1 MRAFAPPAAI
11 VLIVAVVLLEGAARA
26 GLVPATV
33 FPAPSAI
40 AAGFVDIARNG
51 ELAGPAL
58 ITFGEALAATL
69 IGVLAGVPA
78 GIALARSPSFGR
90 AYESWLGGLF
100 AAPIVLLYP
109 LFLVVFHRS
118 SATIVIM
125 GAITAV
131 LPIVIQT
138 RTGMLLVPPVL
149 SAVGRSFNATARQGF
164 WLIAFPAAVP
174 AIVTGVRL
182 ALIYSLVNTIGLEF
196 LIDFG
201 GLGRVISDLYAQYDI
216 PQMYA
221 GIVTIVVLSLA
232 LLWLLD
238 RAERRLRPA

>member
-1 MRAFAPPAAI
+1 VKRAVPPAAI
-11 VLIVAVVLLEGAARA
+11 ALIVAVALLEGLARV
-26 GLVPATV
+26 GLIPATV

-40 AAGFVDIARNG
+40 GIGFIDIAGSGN
-51 ELAGPAL
+51 LVAPAL

-69 IGVLAGVPA
+69 IGVIVGVPA
-78 GIALARSPSFGR
+78 GIWLARSPLFGR

-109 LFLVVFHRS
+109 LFLVVFHRTNT
-118 SATIVIM
+118 TIVIM

-131 LPIVIQT
+131 LPIIIQT
-138 RTGMLLVPPVL
+138 RAGMMLVPRVL
-149 SAVGRSFNATARQGF
+149 IAVGASFNATPRQTF
-164 WLIAFPAAVP
+164 WKIAFPAAVP
-174 AIVTGVRL
+174 SIVTGIRL

-201 GLGRVISDLYAQYDI
+201 GLGRVISDYYAQYDI

-221 GIVTIVVLSLA
+221 GIVAIVAISLA

-238 RAERRLRPA
+238 RVERRLRPA

>member
-1 MRAFAPPAAI
+1 MKRFVPPAAI
-11 VLIVAVVLLEGAARA
+11 ALIVAVAVMEGAARA
-26 GLVPATV
+26 GWMPATV
-33 FPAPSAI
+33 FPAPSKI
-40 AAGFVDIARNG
+40 ATGFADIARNG
-51 ELAGPAL
+51 ELVVPAL

-78 GIALARSPSFGR
+78 GIALARSPLFGR

-109 LFLVVFHRS
+109 LFLVVFHRTN
-118 SATIVIM
+118 ATIVIM

-138 RTGMLLVPPVL
+138 RTGMQLVPQVMR
-149 SAVGRSFNATARQGF
+149 AVGRSFSATPRQAF

-174 AIVTGVRL
+174 SIVTGIRL
-182 ALIYSLVNTIGLEF
+182 GLIYALVNTIGLEF

-221 GIVTIVVLSLA
+221 GIVTVVVLSLG

-238 RAERRLRPA
+238 RVERRLRPA

>member
-1 MRAFAPPAAI
+1 MTRFAPPALIALII
-11 VLIVAVVLLEGAARA
+11 VVSLWEGLARVGLIA
-26 GLVPATV
+26 ATV
-33 FPAPSAI
+33 LPAPSAI
-40 AAGFVDIARNG
+40 AAGFVAIATDGN
-51 ELAGPAL
+51 LVVPAL
-58 ITFGEALAATL
+58 VTFGEAL
-69 IGVLAGVPA
+69 IGIVAGVPA
-78 GIALARSPSFGR
+78 GIWLARSPAFGR
-90 AYESWLGGLF
+90 AYQSWLGGLF

-118 SATIVIM
+118 SVTIIIM

-131 LPIVIQT
+131 LPIIIQT
-138 RTGMLLVPPVL
+138 RAGMELVPRVL
-149 SAVGRSFNATARQGF
+149 TAVGRSFNATPKQAF

-174 AIVTGVRL
+174 SIVTGIRL

-201 GLGRVISDLYAQYDI
+201 GLGRVISDYYASYDI

-221 GIVTIVVLSLA
+221 GIVTVVAISLVI
-232 LLWLLD
+232 LWLLD

>member
-1 MRAFAPPAAI
+1 MRWFAPPAAI
-11 VLIVAVVLLEGAARA
+11 ALIVAVALMEAAARA
-26 GLVPATV
+26 SLMPATV

-40 AAGFVDIARNG
+40 AAGFADIARNG
-51 ELAGPAL
+51 ELVGPAL
-58 ITFGEALAATL
+58 ITFGEAIAATL
-69 IGVLAGVPA
+69 IGVVAGVPA
-78 GIALARSPSFGR
+78 GIALARSPLFGR
-90 AYESWLGGLF
+90 AYESWLGALF

-109 LFLVVFHRS
+109 LFLVVFHRTN
-118 SATIVIM
+118 ATIVIM

-149 SAVGRSFNATARQGF
+149 HAVGRSFRATPQQTF

-174 AIVTGVRL
+174 SIVTGIRL
-182 ALIYSLVNTIGLEF
+182 ALIYALVNTIGLEF

-221 GIVTIVVLSLA
+221 GIVTVVALSLV

-238 RAERRLRPA
+238 RAERRMRPA

>member
-1 MRAFAPPAAI
+1 MRRFAPPAAI
-11 VLIVAVVLLEGAARA
+11 ALIVAVALMEAAARA
-26 GLVPATV
+26 GLLPATV

-51 ELAGPAL
+51 ELVFPVL

-69 IGVLAGVPA
+69 IGVLAGIPA
-78 GIALARSPSFGR
+78 GIALARAPAFGR

-109 LFLVVFHRS
+109 LFLVVFHRT

-131 LPIVIQT
+131 LPIIIQT
-138 RTGMLLVPPVL
+138 RTGMLLVPGVL
-149 SAVGRSFNATARQGF
+149 QAVGRSFNASPRQQF
-164 WLIAFPAAVP
+164 RLIAFPAAVP
-174 AIVTGVRL
+174 AIVTGIRL
-182 ALIYSLVNTIGLEF
+182 ALIYALVNTIGLEF

-221 GIVTIVVLSLA
+221 GIVTIVAISLG

-238 RAERRLRPA
+238 RAEQRLRPA

>member
-1 MRAFAPPAAI
+1 VKALAPPAAI
-11 VLIVAVVLLEGAARA
+11 ALIVVVALLEGASRA
-26 GLVPATV
+26 GFMPATA

-51 ELAGPAL
+51 ELVGPAL

-69 IGVLAGVPA
+69 IGILAGIPA
-78 GIALARSPSFGR
+78 GIALARSRSLGS

-109 LFLVVFHRS
+109 LFLVVFHRTF
-118 SATIVIM
+118 ATIVIM

-131 LPIVIQT
+131 LPIIIQT
-138 RTGMLLVPPVL
+138 RTGMLLVPRVL
-149 SAVGRSFNATARQGF
+149 HAVGRSFSATPRQAF

-174 AIVTGVRL
+174 AMITGIRL
-182 ALIYSLVNTIGLEF
+182 ALIYALVNTIGLEF

-221 GIVTIVVLSLA
+221 GIVAIITISLG

>member
-1 MRAFAPPAAI
+1 MKWLAPPAVI
-11 VLIVAVVLLEGAARA
+11 VLIVAVALLEASARA
-26 GLVPATV
+26 GLMPATI

-51 ELAGPAL
+51 ELVGPAL

-69 IGVLAGVPA
+69 IGALAGIPA
-78 GIALARSPSFGR
+78 GIALARSPLFGR
-90 AYESWLGGLF
+90 AYETWLGGLF

-109 LFLVVFHRS
+109 LFLVVFHRT

-131 LPIVIQT
+131 LPIIIQT

-149 SAVGRSFNATARQGF
+149 HAVGRSFNATPRQAF

-174 AIVTGVRL
+174 AIATGIRL
-182 ALIYSLVNTIGLEF
+182 ALIYALVNTIGLEF

-221 GIVTIVVLSLA
+221 GIVTIVILSLG

-238 RAERRLRPA
+238 RTERRLRPA

>member
-1 MRAFAPPAAI
+1 VKWLAPPAAI
-11 VLIVAVVLLEGAARA
+11 VLIVGAALLEAFARV
-26 GLVPATV
+26 GLMPATI

-51 ELAGPAL
+51 ELFGPAL

-69 IGVLAGVPA
+69 IGALAGIPA
-78 GIALARSPSFGR
+78 GVALARSPLFGR

-109 LFLVVFHRS
+109 LFLVVFHRT

-131 LPIVIQT
+131 LPIIIQT

-149 SAVGRSFNATARQGF
+149 HAVGRSFNATPRQTF

-174 AIVTGVRL
+174 AIVTGIRL
-182 ALIYSLVNTIGLEF
+182 ALIYALVNTIGLEF

-221 GIVTIVVLSLA
+221 GIVTIVILSLG

>member
-1 MRAFAPPAAI
+1 MRPLVPPAAI
-11 VLIVAVVLLEGAARA
+11 VLIVAAGLLEGAARA
-26 GLVPATV
+26 GLMPATV

-40 AAGFVDIARNG
+40 VAGFADIARNG
-51 ELAGPAL
+51 ELVGPAM
-58 ITFGEALAATL
+58 ITFGEAIAATL
-69 IGVLAGVPA
+69 IGIIAGIPA

-90 AYESWLGGLF
+90 AYETWLGGLF

-118 SATIVIM
+118 SATIIIM

-131 LPIVIQT
+131 LPIIIQT

-149 SAVGRSFNATARQGF
+149 HAVGRSFNATPRQRF

-174 AIVTGVRL
+174 AIVTGIRL

-221 GIVTIVVLSLA
+221 GIVTIVALSLA

>member
-1 MRAFAPPAAI
+1 MKRFAPPAAI
-11 VLIVAVVLLEGAARA
+11 ALIVVVALLEGLARV
-26 GLVPATV
+26 GLIPATV

-40 AAGFVDIARNG
+40 AAGFIDVAVNG
-51 ELAGPAL
+51 NLVVPTL

-69 IGVLAGVPA
+69 IGAVAGIPA
-78 GIALARSPSFGR
+78 GIWLARAPAFGK
-90 AYESWLGGLF
+90 AYESWLGALF

-109 LFLVVFHRS
+109 LFLVVFHRT
-118 SATIVIM
+118 SATIIIM

-131 LPIVIQT
+131 LPIIIQT
-138 RTGMLLVPPVL
+138 RTGMLLVPAVL
-149 SAVGRSFNATARQGF
+149 KAVGQSFNATPRQAF

-174 AIVTGVRL
+174 AIVTGIRL

-201 GLGRVISDLYAQYDI
+201 GLGRVISDYYAQYDI

-221 GIVTIVVLSLA
+221 GIVAIVAISVA

-238 RAERRLRPA
+238 RVERRLRPA

>member
-1 MRAFAPPAAI
+1 MKSFAPPAAI
-11 VLIVAVVLLEGAARA
+11 ALIVAVALLEAAARA
-26 GLVPATV
+26 GIVPATV
-33 FPAPSAI
+33 VPAPSAI
-40 AAGFVDIARNG
+40 AAGFGDIARNG
-51 ELAGPAL
+51 ELVGPAL

-69 IGVLAGVPA
+69 IGVIAGVPA
-78 GIALARSPSFGR
+78 GIALARSPLFGR

-109 LFLVVFHRS
+109 LFLVVFHRTN
-118 SATIVIM
+118 ATIVIM

-149 SAVGRSFNATARQGF
+149 NAVGRSFQATPRQTF

-174 AIVTGVRL
+174 SIVTGVRL
-182 ALIYSLVNTIGLEF
+182 ALIYALVNTIGLEF

-221 GIVTIVVLSLA
+221 GIVTIVALSLV

>member
-1 MRAFAPPAAI
+1 MIRFAPPAAI
-11 VLIVAVVLLEGAARA
+11 ALVVTVALLEVLSRA
-26 GLVPATV
+26 GFIPATV
-33 FPAPSAI
+33 LPAPSAI
-40 AAGFVDIARNG
+40 AAGFAA
-51 ELAGPAL
+51 LAGDGNLVLPAL
-58 ITFGEALAATL
+58 VTFGEALAATL
-69 IGVLAGVPA
+69 IGIVAGVPA
-78 GIALARSPSFGR
+78 GIALARSPSFGQ
-90 AYESWLGGLF
+90 AYQSWLGGLF

-118 SATIVIM
+118 SATIIIM

-131 LPIVIQT
+131 LPIIIQT
-138 RTGMLLVPPVL
+138 RAGMLLVPRVL
-149 SAVGRSFNATARQGF
+149 TAVGRSFNATPKQAF

-174 AIVTGVRL
+174 SIVTGIRL

-201 GLGRVISDLYAQYDI
+201 GLGRVISDYYAQYDI

-221 GIVTIVVLSLA
+221 GIVTIVAISLG

>member
-1 MRAFAPPAAI
+1 MTRFAPPAAI
-11 VLIVAVVLLEGAARA
+11 ALVVVVALWEGLARVGLIAPTVL
-26 GLVPATV
+26 
-33 FPAPSAI
+33 PAPSAI
-40 AAGFVDIARNG
+40 AAGFAAIAGDGN
-51 ELAGPAL
+51 LVVPAL
-58 ITFGEALAATL
+58 VTFGEALAATA
-69 IGVLAGVPA
+69 IGIVAGVPA
-78 GIALARSPSFGR
+78 GIALARSPAFGR
-90 AYESWLGGLF
+90 AYQSWLGGLF

-109 LFLVVFHRS
+109 LFLVVFHRT

-131 LPIVIQT
+131 LPIIIQT
-138 RTGMLLVPPVL
+138 RAGMQLVPAVL
-149 SAVGRSFNATARQGF
+149 TAVGRSFNATPKQAF

-174 AIVTGVRL
+174 SIVTGIRL

-201 GLGRVISDLYAQYDI
+201 GLGRVISDYYASYDI

-221 GIVTIVVLSLA
+221 GIVTVVAISLV
-232 LLWLLD
+232 LLWALD

>member
-1 MRAFAPPAAI
+1 MKTFVPPAAI
-11 VLIVAVVLLEGAARA
+11 ALIVAVALAEGLARA
-26 GLVPATV
+26 GLIPATV

-51 ELAGPAL
+51 ELVLPAL

-69 IGVLAGVPA
+69 VGAIVGIPAGVW
-78 GIALARSPSFGR
+78 LARSPAFGR
-90 AYESWLGGLF
+90 AYETWLGGLF

-109 LFLVVFHRS
+109 LFLVIFHRTS
-118 SATIVIM
+118 LTIVIM
-125 GAITAV
+125 GSITAV
-131 LPIVIQT
+131 LPIIIQT
-138 RTGMLLVPPVL
+138 RAGMLLIPKVL
-149 SAVGRSFNATARQGF
+149 TAVGRSFNVTPRQAF

-174 AIVTGVRL
+174 SIVTGIRL

-221 GIVTIVVLSLA
+221 GIVAIVAISLA

>member
-1 MRAFAPPAAI
+1 MKRFAPPAAI
-11 VLIVAVVLLEGAARA
+11 ALIVVVALLEGLARA
-26 GLVPATV
+26 GLIPATV
-33 FPAPSAI
+33 LPAPSAI
-40 AAGFVDIARNG
+40 AAGFIDIARNG
-51 ELAGPAL
+51 DLVVPTL

-69 IGVLAGVPA
+69 IGVLAGIPA
-78 GIALARSPSFGR
+78 GIWLARSPAFGQ

-118 SATIVIM
+118 SATIIIM

-131 LPIVIQT
+131 LPIIIQT
-138 RTGMLLVPPVL
+138 RTGMLLVPHVL
-149 SAVGRSFNATARQGF
+149 NAVGRSFNATPRQAF

-174 AIVTGVRL
+174 AIVTGIRL

-221 GIVTIVVLSLA
+221 GIVTIVVLSLV

>member
-1 MRAFAPPAAI
+1 VKSFAPPAAI

-26 GLVPATV
+26 GLMPATV

-40 AAGFVDIARNG
+40 AVGFADIARNG
-51 ELAGPAL
+51 ELVGPAL

-69 IGVLAGVPA
+69 IGALLGVPA
-78 GIALARSPSFGR
+78 GIALARSPTFGR

-118 SATIVIM
+118 SWTIIIM

-131 LPIVIQT
+131 LPIIIQT

-149 SAVGRSFNATARQGF
+149 RAVGRSFNATPRQSF
-164 WLIAFPAAVP
+164 RLIAFPAAVP
-174 AIVTGVRL
+174 SIVTGIRL
-182 ALIYSLVNTIGLEF
+182 GLIYALVNTIGLEF

>member
-1 MRAFAPPAAI
+1 MKRFAPPALIALII
-11 VLIVAVVLLEGAARA
+11 VVALLEALARI
-26 GLVPATV
+26 GLIPATV

-40 AAGFVDIARNG
+40 AAGFVDITVNG
-51 ELAGPAL
+51 NLVVPAL

-69 IGVLAGVPA
+69 IGVVVGIPVGVWLAG
-78 GIALARSPSFGR
+78 SPSFGR

-109 LFLVVFHRS
+109 LFLVVFHRTS
-118 SATIVIM
+118 WTIIIM

-131 LPIVIQT
+131 LPIIIQT
-138 RTGMLLVPPVL
+138 RAGMLLVPAVL
-149 SAVGRSFNATARQGF
+149 KNVGQSFNATPKQAF
-164 WLIAFPAAVP
+164 WLIAFPATVP
-174 AIVTGVRL
+174 SIVTGIRL

-201 GLGRVISDLYAQYDI
+201 GLGRVISDYYAQYDI

-221 GIVTIVVLSLA
+221 GIVAIVAISLA
-232 LLWLLD
+232 FLWLLD

>member
-1 MRAFAPPAAI
+1 MKRFAPPAAI
-11 VLIVAVVLLEGAARA
+11 ALIVAVALLEVLGRL
-26 GLVPATV
+26 GLIPATV
-33 FPAPSAI
+33 LPAPSAI
-40 AAGFVDIARNG
+40 AAGFVALVSDGNLIV
-51 ELAGPAL
+51 PAL

-69 IGVLAGVPA
+69 IGIVAGVPA
-78 GIALARSPSFGR
+78 GIWLARSPAFGR
-90 AYESWLGGLF
+90 AYQSWLGGLF

-118 SATIVIM
+118 SLTIVIM

-131 LPIVIQT
+131 LPIIIQT
-138 RTGMLLVPPVL
+138 RAGMHLIPRVLL
-149 SAVGRSFNATARQGF
+149 AVGASFNATPRQAF

-174 AIVTGVRL
+174 SIVTGLRL

-201 GLGRVISDLYAQYDI
+201 GLGRVISDYYAQYDI

-221 GIVTIVVLSLA
+221 GIVAIVAISLA
-232 LLWLLD
+232 ILWLLD

>member
-1 MRAFAPPAAI
+1 M
-11 VLIVAVVLLEGAARA
+11 
-26 GLVPATV
+26 PATV

-40 AAGFVDIARNG
+40 AAGFGDIARNG
-51 ELAGPAL
+51 ELVGPAL

-69 IGVLAGVPA
+69 IGAVIGIPA

-90 AYESWLGGLF
+90 AYESWLGGSS
-100 AAPIVLLYP
+100 PPRSCCSIVVPRRLPP
-109 LFLVVFHRS
+109 LERDDY
-118 SATIVIM
+118 IM

-131 LPIVIQT
+131 LPIIIQT
-138 RTGMLLVPPVL
+138 RTGMLLVPHVL
-149 SAVGRSFNATARQGF
+149 NAVGRSFNATPRQAF

-174 AIVTGVRL
+174 AIVTGIRL
-182 ALIYSLVNTIGLEF
+182 ALIYSLVKHDRLEF

-221 GIVTIVVLSLA
+221 AS
-232 LLWLLD
+232 
-238 RAERRLRPA
+238 

>member
-1 MRAFAPPAAI
+1 MKRFAPPAAI
-11 VLIVAVVLLEGAARA
+11 ALIVAVALLEVLGRL
-26 GLVPATV
+26 GLIPATV
-33 FPAPSAI
+33 LPAPSAI
-40 AAGFVDIARNG
+40 AAGFVALVSDGNLIV
-51 ELAGPAL
+51 PAL

-69 IGVLAGVPA
+69 IGIVAGVPA
-78 GIALARSPSFGR
+78 GIWLARSPAFGR
-90 AYESWLGGLF
+90 AYQSWLGGLF

-118 SATIVIM
+118 SLTIVIM

-131 LPIVIQT
+131 LPIIIQT
-138 RTGMLLVPPVL
+138 RAGMHLIPRVLL
-149 SAVGRSFNATARQGF
+149 AVGASFNATPRQTF

-174 AIVTGVRL
+174 SIVTGIRL

-201 GLGRVISDLYAQYDI
+201 GLGRVISDYYAQYDI

-221 GIVTIVVLSLA
+221 GIVAIVAISLA
-232 LLWLLD
+232 ILWLLD

>member
-1 MRAFAPPAAI
+1 MKWFAPPAAI
-11 VLIVAVVLLEGAARA
+11 AFIVAVALLEGAARG
-26 GLVPATV
+26 GLMPATV

-40 AAGFVDIARNG
+40 AAGFGDIARNG
-51 ELAGPAL
+51 ELVGPAL

-69 IGVLAGVPA
+69 IGAVIGIPA

-118 SATIVIM
+118 SATIIIM

-131 LPIVIQT
+131 LPIIIQT
-138 RTGMLLVPPVL
+138 RTGMLLLPHVL
-149 SAVGRSFNATARQGF
+149 NAVGRSFNATPRQAF

-174 AIVTGVRL
+174 AIVTGIRL

-221 GIVTIVVLSLA
+221 GIVTIVVLSLV